1 MRLGTFA
8 LSAVVAAAPAGLLAQ
23 GSDALYTR
31 LSGLSGVE
39 YRGYSFDPGI
49 SVKSVSQWNLPLIV
63 LAPLGRRMSV
73 DVTTHLVSG
82 RITSYA
88 GTAEKLSGLSD
99 TQLRLLYTVGR
110 DRLVTS
116 LTLNLPT
123 GKHSVSTSDFMKFGR

>member
-31 LSGLSGVE
+31 LSGLSGFE

-88 GTAEKLSGLSD
+88 GTAEKPTGPGH
-99 TQLRLLYTVGR
+99 TQPRLLYTVSR
-110 DRLVTS
+110 HRLGPARP
-116 LTLNLPT
+116 LTLPT
-123 GKHSVSTSDFMKFGR
+123 